1 MKKKMTLGAL
11 SLLLLCLPSQ
21 ANDDRAMHANSI
33 LPPQISEFYDSYN
46 FITSFS
52 TGAERKILIEK
63 YGQHGIPEDMKNE
76 RLGKVFIRMRNLKD
90 QFFVMDSE
98 MVLWV
103 GPTPKFWKFHFRPV
117 LFDVLGF
124 SVSGDTAV
132 VDVASHTVEP
142 ETILRF
148 ISAYEESNGDARKV
162 PTPEER
168 ILQTKCSDPQKVI
181 HRWVLQN
188 GKWKKSVDDI
198 YLLKDKKY

>member
-1 MKKKMTLGAL
+1 MILGVL
-11 SLLLLCLPSQ
+11 SILLLCLPTQ
-21 ANDDRAMHANSI
+21 ANYDRAIQANTI

-52 TGAERKILIEK
+52 TGAERKVLIEK
-63 YGQHGIPEDMKNE
+63 YGQYGIPEDMKTQ
-76 RLGKVFIRMRNLKD
+76 RLGKVFIRMKKLKD

-103 GPTPKFWKFHFRPV
+103 GPTHKFWKFHFRPV

-124 SVSGDTAV
+124 SVSGDTAI
-132 VDVASHTVEP
+132 VDVASHNVEP

-148 ISAYEESNGDARKV
+148 ISAYEESNGDTQEV

-168 ILQTKCSDPQKVI
+168 ILQAKCSDPQKVI

-188 GKWKKSVDDI
+188 GKWKKSVADL